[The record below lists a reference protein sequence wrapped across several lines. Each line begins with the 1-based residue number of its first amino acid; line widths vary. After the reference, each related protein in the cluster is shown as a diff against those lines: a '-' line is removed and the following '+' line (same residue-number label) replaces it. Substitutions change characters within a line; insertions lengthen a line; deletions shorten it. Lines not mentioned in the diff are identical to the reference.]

1 MSVLSQT
8 VYTLWSGTT
17 IGAAATLTS
26 AAIDLLHVDTIEGL
40 RLRVSSVAGT
50 ANVRVEFQT
59 SHNNIDWDEED
70 DNPDIT
76 ASTLTDKAGNPEGWN
91 SFPLPNPL
99 ARYIRFLVDEISAA
113 ALTDTLVEAKLL
125 VREGLS

>member
-17 IGAAATLTS
+17 VGGGATLIS
-26 AAIDLLHVDTIEGL
+26 AAIDLLHVDLVESL
-40 RLRVSSVAGT
+40 ALRVSSVAGT
-50 ANVRVEFQT
+50 ANVRVEYQT
-59 SHNNIDWDEED
+59 SHNGTDWDEED

-91 SFPLPNPL
+91 NFSMPAPL
-99 ARYIRFLVDEISAA
+99 ARFLRIHIDEISAA
-113 ALTDTLVEAKLL
+113 VLTDTLVSAKL
-125 VREGLS
+125 VCREGLI